1 MDGQIGPSS
10 SMEDLVT
17 LRREVEAASLE
28 GAWGCAPKGG
38 EGRDGARDRI
48 TTGGSLRPMCNWREL
63 EANASQPC
71 RGGRSLLLANVYPN
85 YWLS

>member
-38 EGRDGARDRI
+38 EGR
-48 TTGGSLRPMCNWREL
+48 GGMVL
-63 EANASQPC
+63 ETVSPPEEA
-71 RGGRSLLLANVYPN
+71 
-85 YWLS
+85 